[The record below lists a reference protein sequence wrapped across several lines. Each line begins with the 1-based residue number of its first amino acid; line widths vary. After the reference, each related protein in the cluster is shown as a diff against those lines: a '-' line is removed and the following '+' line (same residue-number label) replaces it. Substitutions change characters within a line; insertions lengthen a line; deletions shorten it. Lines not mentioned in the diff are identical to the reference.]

1 MSKGSRRQILRLLAM
16 TSFVAVI
23 AGGRVPASA
32 QGLAVI
38 APIGPTATR
47 WLDRW
52 LGMDTGGKF
61 VLATTTTS
69 VQVAR
74 LNQPRRFRVCVTGA
88 KPAGLGAKVIT
99 EDAEIVIPV
108 GYCGEFDARQVAVV
122 PATALGSTQQ
132 VRGYHEI
139 VG

>member
-1 MSKGSRRQILRLLAM
+1 MARP
-16 TSFVAVI
+16 VARH
-23 AGGRVPASA
+23 GHGREVRPCYDH
-32 QGLAVI
+32 
-38 APIGPTATR
+38 P
-47 WLDRW
+47 
-52 LGMDTGGKF
+52 
-61 VLATTTTS
+61 TS

-108 GYCGEFDARQVAVV
+108 GYCGEFDARQVTVV